1 MSKTHVAP
9 GLADKEVMEEPEQSP
24 PHVSITDGNAGK
36 RKRHES
42 AVVVCNMCPR
52 ADIKYRCPKCERITC
67 SLACCVAHKKQ
78 VTILTLGI
86 IDASDFFFLQ
96 EISRSTSA
104 VHLDVA
110 VKPPPPP
117 KKAKR
122 HQKGS
127 YVAAGP
133 TTLSVNPELP
143 ADYLKRFPPQ
153 VQSFVQQAKKR
164 GVFVHLH
171 APGMSKHKTNTST
184 FNSKADCLYW
194 RVEVHF
200 ALDHVTIVEPKWS
213 ERQSLCDVVA
223 KRLAITLENV
233 PVRTKLKSYVHAD
246 VQSEWLF
253 VIKKQFTPA
262 STPLYYELD
271 PTKPLADNLRH
282 LAIVEFPTVL
292 VTLQSRRH
300 EYTFAHR
307 AIEVVDATPPQTTPT
322 TITEVISS
330 GL

>member
-1 MSKTHVAP
+1 MIGLSPPFSIIKQLRMSGMSKTHVAP

-223 KRLAITLENV
+223 KRLAITL
-233 PVRTKLKSYVHAD
+233 
-246 VQSEWLF
+246 
-253 VIKKQFTPA
+253 
-262 STPLYYELD
+262 
-271 PTKPLADNLRH
+271 
-282 LAIVEFPTVL
+282 
-292 VTLQSRRH
+292 
-300 EYTFAHR
+300 
-307 AIEVVDATPPQTTPT
+307 
-322 TITEVISS
+322 
-330 GL
+330 